1 MSIMFAEDGPVMTFL
16 SPFITE
22 PIGYDRVLDVTVRNG
37 RKDQGG
43 TVYSASDD
51 LGDKFIKSFLYVLD
65 GVQPGVTKSAD
76 KISGALGKDLTRGGK
91 PLNLKDELIALFA
104 GTRIIRIDT
113 KKDLRYFSSEMNRLL
128 RAVDENEKFYNVDN
142 YTKNTPDNLI
152 KTYQDMQD
160 EAFRIQKEMHIR
172 IKDLMLLDLSPL
184 EIKKIMRNSGVSDE
198 LSNNLFFGKF
208 TPVNYSQKRFETKV
222 NTIETELRKMG
233 DDRVSFFLNRQFV
246 FPKFE
251 LNNIKIQNNF
261 RRFFEPGDEYN
272 PEEFDYKVDKNGNFV
287 LDENGNPIK
296 EEGFIKRQLRKISPI
311 IRKGADKLLNPLSNA
326 FRAEI
331 PPLPITPQP
340 IVPPNQLTQNTNLT
354 RTEEALLS
362 PEEKVI
368 ARTT

>member
-1 MSIMFAEDGPVMTFL
+1 
-16 SPFITE
+16 
-22 PIGYDRVLDVTVRNG
+22 
-37 RKDQGG
+37 
-43 TVYSASDD
+43 
-51 LGDKFIKSFLYVLD
+51 
-65 GVQPGVTKSAD
+65 
-76 KISGALGKDLTRGGK
+76 
-91 PLNLKDELIALFA
+91 
-104 GTRIIRIDT
+104 
-113 KKDLRYFSSEMNRLL
+113 
-128 RAVDENEKFYNVDN
+128 
-142 YTKNTPDNLI
+142 
-152 KTYQDMQD
+152 
-160 EAFRIQKEMHIR
+160 
-172 IKDLMLLDLSPL
+172 
-184 EIKKIMRNSGVSDE
+184 
-198 LSNNLFFGKF
+198 
-208 TPVNYSQKRFETKV
+208 
-222 NTIETELRKMG
+222 MG

-296 EEGFIKRQLRKISPI
+296 EEGFIKRQLRKVPPI
-311 IRKGADKLLNPLSNA
+311 IRKGTDKLLNPLSNA